1 MSNNCE
7 TSCNLAVALLGLLV
21 IIFALR
27 YYYMNKPHSVG
38 KSMEESFANHQL
50 SHSHQNPEVYQPC
63 SPENFKKSLYEF
75 YKSAES
81 YRSKEKDLKDA
92 QLNYE
97 QKYDEFHKQ
106 QQNLNFHKNRIGQC
120 IDR

>member
-1 MSNNCE
+1 MSDNCE

-27 YYYMNKPHSVG
+27 YYYMNKPQTL
-38 KSMEESFANHQL
+38 EETFGNHKL
-50 SHSHQNPEVYQPC
+50 ENPHQKPEVYQPC
-63 SPENFKKSLYEF
+63 SPENFKRSLYEF

-97 QKYDEFHKQ
+97 KKYEEFHKQ
-106 QQNLNFHKNRIGQC
+106 QQNLNFHKNRIGHC

>member
-1 MSNNCE
+1 MNNTCNN
-7 TSCNLAVALLGLLV
+7 SCNLAVALLGLLV

-27 YYYMNKPHSVG
+27 YYYINKPLNVSETFDNHELKNPHSR
-38 KSMEESFANHQL
+38 
-50 SHSHQNPEVYQPC
+50 PETYQPC

-81 YRSKEKDLKDA
+81 YRNKEKELKDA

-97 QKYDEFHKQ
+97 KKYEDFHKQ
-106 QQNLNFHKNRIGQC
+106 QQHLNFHKNRIGQC
-120 IDR
+120 VDR

>member
-1 MSNNCE
+1 MNNTCDN
-7 TSCNLAVALLGLLV
+7 SCNLAVVLLGLLV

-27 YYYMNKPHSVG
+27 YYYLNKPSTVSENFENNEL
-38 KSMEESFANHQL
+38 K
-50 SHSHQNPEVYQPC
+50 NPYHKPKLYYPC

-81 YRSKEKDLKDA
+81 YRNKEKVLKEA

-97 QKYDEFHKQ
+97 SKYEDFHKQ
-106 QQNLNFHKNRIGQC
+106 QQHLNFHKNKIGQC
-120 IDR
+120 VDR